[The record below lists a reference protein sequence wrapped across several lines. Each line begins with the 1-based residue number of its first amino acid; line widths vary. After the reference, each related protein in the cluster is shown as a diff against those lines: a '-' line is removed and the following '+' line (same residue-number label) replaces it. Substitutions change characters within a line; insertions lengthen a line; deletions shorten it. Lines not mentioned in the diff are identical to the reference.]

1 MNYCN
6 IFNVCI
12 GGERKKREVKG
23 LHTLVQL
30 YPVTSTH
37 WGKWVIFKKKNGSFY
52 KLAFFYVHCLRTRS
66 LFLNYH
72 FYPYT
77 RLIIIPGSLSL
88 NTPRIIQLYEQCF
101 NGISS
106 VADKSSVTYNNI
118 RCSIWQIIT
127 KYSKRLD
134 RPYKQMLLYNILL
147 LFIL

>member
-12 GGERKKREVKG
+12 GVERKKWEVKG

-30 YPVTSTH
+30 YPGTSTLR
-37 WGKWVIFKKKNGSFY
+37 GKWVIFKKKNGSFY

-77 RLIIIPGSLSL
+77 RLIIILGSLSL
-88 NTPRIIQLYEQCF
+88 NTPRTHNYAQGF
-101 NGISS
+101 NEISAA
-106 VADKSSVTYNNI
+106 ADKSSVTYYNNI
-118 RCSIWQIIT
+118 RYSTWQIIT
-127 KYSKRLD
+127 KYSENYDKA
-134 RPYKQMLLYNILL
+134 Y
-147 LFIL
+147 

>member
-1 MNYCN
+1 M
-6 IFNVCI
+6 
-12 GGERKKREVKG
+12 KG

-30 YPVTSTH
+30 YPGTSTH

-52 KLAFFYVHCLRTRS
+52 KLAFFYIHCLRTRS

-88 NTPRIIQLYEQCF
+88 NTPRTHNYEQGF
-101 NGISS
+101 SGISS

-118 RCSIWQIIT
+118 RCSTWQIIV
-127 KYSKRLD
+127 KYSKSLNRS
-134 RPYKQMLLYNILL
+134 YKQILSYNILFYY
-147 LFIL
+147 LFYRYIIIIM